1 MLPLARTDT
10 SLIGQWW
17 WTVDRWTLA
26 AIIVIMCMGI
36 MLVAA
41 ASPPVALGHNL
52 PSYYFV
58 KRHIMMLPAA
68 FLLMTGVSLLSP
80 RGIRRLGLA
89 MLVVFIPLMVAT
101 LLFGAEVK
109 GARRWIYI
117 MGFSLQPSEFI
128 KPAFAVAAAWLFAK
142 GRAEEKF
149 PGVRISIAVY
159 GVILALLLLQPDLGM
174 SAVLT
179 AIWGCQFFL
188 AGLPI
193 MLVIGLGLLGG
204 LGLVGAYMFLPHVTS
219 RIDRFLDPASGD
231 TYQIQRSLEA
241 FSNGGLFG
249 TGPGQG
255 QVKWHLP
262 DAHADFI
269 FSVAGE
275 EFGMFMALFII
286 ALYAF
291 IVMRGMSRL
300 LHDED
305 LFVLLAG
312 GGLLTQVGLQAM
324 IHMASSLHLMPTKGM
339 TLPFISYGGSSL
351 LALGIGMGMILS
363 LTRKRVGARGFS

>member
-1 MLPLARTDT
+1 MPHLARTDT
-10 SLIGQWW
+10 SMIGQWW
-17 WTVDRWTLA
+17 WTVDRWLLA
-26 AIIVIMCMGI
+26 AILLLMAMGI
-36 MLVAA
+36 MFVAA
-41 ASPPVALGHNL
+41 ASPPVAIRIGL
-52 PSYYFV
+52 PSYYFI
-58 KRHIMMLPAA
+58 KRHVVLLGVSFILMMG
-68 FLLMTGVSLLSP
+68 TSLLSP
-80 RGIRRLGLA
+80 RGVRRTGLA
-89 MLVVFIPLMVAT
+89 LLVVFIPLMIAT

-109 GARRWIYI
+109 GGRRWIYI

-128 KPAFAVAAAWLFAK
+128 KPAFAIVAAWLFAK
-142 GRAEEKF
+142 GRCLQNF
-149 PGVRISIAVY
+149 PGTRISIGLYAVI
-159 GVILALLLLQPDLGM
+159 VSLLLMQPDLGM
-174 SAVLT
+174 TVVVT

-188 AGLPI
+188 AGMPI
-193 MLVIGLGLLGG
+193 MLVIGLGLLG
-204 LGLVGAYMFLPHVTS
+204 LGGIGGAYMFLPHVTS

-231 TYQIQRSLEA
+231 TYQVQRSLEA

-275 EFGMFMALFII
+275 EFGMIMALGII

-291 IVMRGMSRL
+291 IVLRGMSRI
-300 LHDED
+300 LHSED

-312 GGLLTQVGLQAM
+312 GGLLTQFALQAM
-324 IHMASSLHLMPTKGM
+324 IHMGSSLHLIPTKGM

-351 LALGIGMGMILS
+351 LALGLGMGMILS
-363 LTRKRVGARGFS
+363 LTRKRPGGALS